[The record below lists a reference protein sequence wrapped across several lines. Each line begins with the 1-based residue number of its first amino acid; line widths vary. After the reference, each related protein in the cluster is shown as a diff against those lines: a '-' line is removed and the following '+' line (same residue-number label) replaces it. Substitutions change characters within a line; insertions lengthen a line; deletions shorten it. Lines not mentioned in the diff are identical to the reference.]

1 MNIKVLIKKLGAI
14 LGSLVLIVGIIVG
27 DVVCYVHANEITSHL
42 CPDKIVPNTK
52 NQTET
57 LAESDKIVQRI
68 AEEGITLL
76 KNENNTL
83 PLDFSEVDKDNPYNV
98 NLFGVGSTDSDENGF
113 FVFGIGSGT
122 VSLEKENTVFLRQGL
137 ENNGFAVNDML
148 YNYFRDA
155 KRNPAADWWTKDSSK
170 TYRDYAK
177 VFSDTAIVTISRIT
191 GENRGDRA
199 NSGDTVVSEP
209 WKHPWGA
216 TYIDDEADG
225 RNFCQ
230 ISVNEE
236 AMIKWCAENFENV
249 IVIVNSGNVM
259 ELGLLDELDGVDAV
273 MYVPHTGQS
282 GANAIGKI
290 LNGEVNPSGKTTDTF
305 AYFTT
310 ENAPYA
316 ADAFYQNG
324 ANNSKHIA
332 YTEDIYIGYKWYETA
347 DKEGFFASKGTS
359 YDKVVQYPFGY
370 GLSYTSFEWTIKS
383 VDIKKSGE
391 EVSAALKNG
400 DTVTDKNSKITV
412 AVEVKNTGS
421 VAGKDVVQL
430 YMTAPYTKG
439 KIEKPYVALTDFVK
453 TETLYP
459 ESEATGD
466 KKNTEIVT
474 LEFDLYDI
482 ASYDCYDKNG
492 NGFKGY
498 ELDGGNYIMSLRN
511 DAHTVNA
518 CENAEYS
525 FKIGES
531 GFKFEKDPTTGYT
544 VENRFTG
551 ETAEAGVPIDGSNG
565 TDENIVY
572 LSRADF
578 EGTYPNTKFKVRT
591 KGYDITRGKG
601 ISAYLDDGVYYKDL
615 AMPTFNAERKL
626 FLYTLEDGSPATAT
640 DLAGKG
646 KKIKINEQLV
656 LKLGEDYNAPEWEQ
670 LLSQLTVS
678 DVKTVVTRCSLGTLA
693 AESIGKPADKV
704 NDGPAGI
711 NNVTLSFEQM
721 ENVSAFP
728 CEALAGMTWN
738 KDLLREMGA
747 AMAKEV
753 SGLARIGLYAPALD
767 VHRHPYN
774 GRNFEQFGEDPVL
787 VAKLGAKEVYGMTT
801 HGIQCSIKHFIIST
815 PGMNPHYYNS
825 WITEQNLRE
834 SYLRAFEE
842 SVKESK
848 ANFLMTS
855 FNNIGGVMC
864 ATSYALNTEILRN
877 EWGFVGSV
885 ITDYNVTTREKT
897 TANIIRSGN
906 DLRFMNSAS
915 NLAELDE
922 TNAVDMAL
930 GVRSVK
936 NSLYSFCNTY
946 YRTKN
951 YNPNYTITSYTTIP
965 TFNWWIPS
973 LVILNVL
980 IFGAV
985 AYTIVR
991 SFVLKKGRAETVELI
1006 NAIFG
1011 KNKARLAAKS
1021 VTSVGAEL
1029 VSEEAQQPEQVVAAA
1044 TATAA
1049 ATAVASVPEHVAPV
1063 ATVKFDTLADENFFF
1078 GIKYQSLCLLEK
1090 ATVAEKDGDV
1100 MIFEKGF
1107 KKVHL
1112 MVENGKT
1119 VAYFYDD
1126 NVILA
1131 KIKVVSEK
1139 TYRAATELIG

>member
-1 MNIKVLIKKLGAI
+1 MDIKKLIKKIIAI
-14 LGSLVLIVGIIVG
+14 AGSLVLVVAIIVG
-27 DVVCYVHANEITSHL
+27 DVVCYAHENEITSHL
-42 CPDKIVPNTK
+42 CPDKIVANSE
-52 NQTET
+52 QSTEA
-57 LAESDKIVQRI
+57 LAESDKVIQRV

-76 KNENNTL
+76 KNNGTL
-83 PLDFSEVDKDNPYNV
+83 PLDYENNLDEENKFAV
-98 NLFGVGSTDSDENGF
+98 NLFGVGSTDSDINGF
-113 FVFGIGSGT
+113 YVFGGGSGSVT
-122 VSLEKENTVFLRQGL
+122 LEKENAVFLKKAL
-137 ENNGFAVNDML
+137 ENTGFSVNENL
-148 YNYFRDA
+148 YAFFGSNQQ
-155 KRNPAADWWTKDSSK
+155 NPDVSWWGSESSK
-170 TYRDYAK
+170 KYLDYAK
-177 VFSDTAIVTISRIT
+177 YYSDTAIVTVSRFT
-191 GENRGDRA
+191 GENRGDDQNLA
-199 NSGDTVVSEP
+199 DTSTQWHDSP
-209 WKHPWGA
+209 WKVQ
-216 TYIDDEADG
+216 YIDSDADG

-906 DLRFMNSAS
+906 DLRFMNSAA

-1100 MIFEKGF
+1100 MIFEKGV

>member
-1 MNIKVLIKKLGAI
+1 
-14 LGSLVLIVGIIVG
+14 
-27 DVVCYVHANEITSHL
+27 
-42 CPDKIVPNTK
+42 
-52 NQTET
+52 
-57 LAESDKIVQRI
+57 
-68 AEEGITLL
+68 
-76 KNENNTL
+76 
-83 PLDFSEVDKDNPYNV
+83 
-98 NLFGVGSTDSDENGF
+98 
-113 FVFGIGSGT
+113 
-122 VSLEKENTVFLRQGL
+122 
-137 ENNGFAVNDML
+137 
-148 YNYFRDA
+148 
-155 KRNPAADWWTKDSSK
+155 
-170 TYRDYAK
+170 
-177 VFSDTAIVTISRIT
+177 
-191 GENRGDRA
+191 
-199 NSGDTVVSEP
+199 
-209 WKHPWGA
+209 
-216 TYIDDEADG
+216 
-225 RNFCQ
+225 
-230 ISVNEE
+230 
-236 AMIKWCAENFENV
+236 
-249 IVIVNSGNVM
+249 
-259 ELGLLDELDGVDAV
+259 
-273 MYVPHTGQS
+273 
-282 GANAIGKI
+282 
-290 LNGEVNPSGKTTDTF
+290 
-305 AYFTT
+305 
-310 ENAPYA
+310 
-316 ADAFYQNG
+316 
-324 ANNSKHIA
+324 
-332 YTEDIYIGYKWYETA
+332 
-347 DKEGFFASKGTS
+347 
-359 YDKVVQYPFGY
+359 
-370 GLSYTSFEWTIKS
+370 
-383 VDIKKSGE
+383 
-391 EVSAALKNG
+391 
-400 DTVTDKNSKITV
+400 
-412 AVEVKNTGS
+412 
-421 VAGKDVVQL
+421 
-430 YMTAPYTKG
+430 
-439 KIEKPYVALTDFVK
+439 
-453 TETLYP
+453 
-459 ESEATGD
+459 
-466 KKNTEIVT
+466 
-474 LEFDLYDI
+474 
-482 ASYDCYDKNG
+482 
-492 NGFKGY
+492 
-498 ELDGGNYIMSLRN
+498 
-511 DAHTVNA
+511 
-518 CENAEYS
+518 
-525 FKIGES
+525 
-531 GFKFEKDPTTGYT
+531 
-544 VENRFTG
+544 
-551 ETAEAGVPIDGSNG
+551 
-565 TDENIVY
+565 
-572 LSRADF
+572 
-578 EGTYPNTKFKVRT
+578 
-591 KGYDITRGKG
+591 
-601 ISAYLDDGVYYKDL
+601 
-615 AMPTFNAERKL
+615 
-626 FLYTLEDGSPATAT
+626 
-640 DLAGKG
+640 
-646 KKIKINEQLV
+646 
-656 LKLGEDYNAPEWEQ
+656 
-670 LLSQLTVS
+670 
-678 DVKTVVTRCSLGTLA
+678 
-693 AESIGKPADKV
+693 
-704 NDGPAGI
+704 
-711 NNVTLSFEQM
+711 M

-906 DLRFMNSAS
+906 DLRFMNSAA

-1100 MIFEKGF
+1100 MIFEKGV